1 MEGFIIYVYIDD
13 VAIIERALQA
23 AILNSTDYEEIDQFE
38 SVLKK
43 LKSNPPGAQQD
54 GFRYD
59 YNDSSF
65 Y

>member
-1 MEGFIIYVYIDD
+1 MYVFIDD
-13 VAIIERALQA
+13 IAIIERALHA

-43 LKSNPPGAQQD
+43 LKKNPTAAQQD

-59 YNDSSF
+59 YNDNS
-65 Y
+65 YY